1 VLLPFD
7 MRPDKVGWTIVEVAT
22 NRPATIA
29 DLPLV
34 ELSLDDADRLVDEL
48 NAQEMRSRAKA
59 RLLADP
65 SAVREEVNA
74 TLRRMMVDGLIQSF
88 TTNFDTPS
96 ERRGLH
102 VTVMSHLVVERGRE
116 GYSRSQVDG
125 LRSHV
130 TRELAKAVSA
140 PSVTVQAAVGG
151 NRSTELR

>member
-1 VLLPFD
+1 MLLPFD
-7 MRPDKVGWTIVEVAT
+7 MRLDKVGWTIVEVAT
-22 NRPATIA
+22 NRPATMA

-74 TLRRMMVDGLIQSF
+74 TLHRMKVDRLIQSF

-96 ERRGLH
+96 ELRGLH
-102 VTVMSHLVVERGRE
+102 VTVMTYLVVERGRE
-116 GYSRSQVDG
+116 GYSRS
-125 LRSHV
+125 
-130 TRELAKAVSA
+130 
-140 PSVTVQAAVGG
+140 
-151 NRSTELR
+151 